1 MLTQQ
6 EREEIRHGIENAA
19 RYGDGD
25 GPTADAL
32 RAWGKVAVRDAPRL
46 LAALEDAE
54 KEIVWLNALVS
65 KLYGLVDSVSVTR
78 CEHKCLTKKT
88 GRHFLP
94 LLEEAR
100 AVVEHGKAN

>member
-19 RYGDGD
+19 RYTDGD
-25 GPTADAL
+25 DPTADAL

-65 KLYGLVDSVSVTR
+65 KLYGIVDSVSVTR
-78 CEHKCLTKKT
+78 CDHKCLTKKT
-88 GRHFLP
+88 GRHLLP

-100 AVVEHGKAN
+100 AVVEHGKAS

>member
-19 RYGDGD
+19 RYSDGD
-25 GPTADAL
+25 SPTADAL

-54 KEIVWLNALVS
+54 KEIVRLKALVG
-65 KLYGLVDSVSVTR
+65 KLYSIVNLESLT
-78 CEHKCLTKKT
+78 KCYRKCMTKKT
-88 GRHFLP
+88 QRHLLA
-94 LLEEAR
+94 LLEEAG
-100 AVVEHGKAN
+100 AVVENSNAS

>member
-19 RYGDGD
+19 RYSDGD

-46 LAALEDAE
+46 LAALE
-54 KEIVWLNALVS
+54 NA
-65 KLYGLVDSVSVTR
+65 
-78 CEHKCLTKKT
+78 
-88 GRHFLP
+88 
-94 LLEEAR
+94 
-100 AVVEHGKAN
+100 